1 VTEAPHPRV
10 LFEDIP
16 DDLYKELAPLVG
28 TSKRIEND
36 DPVHASDW
44 DLVVTFA
51 WDAGAR
57 EVSLHMLSFGAH
69 TLDPVQRGGRAV
81 SLNRSNTTRAR
92 GGAVAH
98 GVPAPLAGL
107 LRRTVIENIGPE
119 EKETWGLFWGYH
131 FDDRDDALT
140 DDLGGA
146 CVPLVHVGRERY
158 VYALRRER
166 SQDHDPPTL
175 CWALPPETTGQR
187 EWLLHVLGELR
198 VHDPHRFPSDPEW
211 QTHEVWATPALRE
224 AMRRRA
230 VFEAEWVAAQ
240 AEFDRRRG
248 ELTAEIDTEAE
259 AAAGGMWRL
268 LTSQGDDLVGAV
280 ADCLRD
286 LGFTVQDMDD
296 HHDEVTGARLED
308 LRVTDLDE
316 PGWECL
322 GEVKGYTKG
331 ARVNDVPQ
339 VTMRPSVNYAA
350 ERGHPPSSVWHIVNT
365 FLDTD
370 PSARPPSVPADSDLQ
385 PLTDA
390 NGALIDTR
398 DLFGAWRDVIEGRV
412 GAGDVRGSLREART
426 RWTPT
431 PVQGLETTAS

>member
-1 VTEAPHPRV
+1 MTEAPHPRV

-16 DDLYKELAPLVG
+16 DDLFEVLAPLVG
-28 TSKRIEND
+28 TSKRIEHD
-36 DPVHASDW
+36 DPIHASDW

-57 EVSLHMLSFGAH
+57 EDQLHMLSFGAH
-69 TLDPVQRGGRAV
+69 TLDPVLRGRRAV

-98 GVPAPLAGL
+98 GVPAPLASL

-131 FDDRDDALT
+131 FNDWDHDLT

-146 CVPLVHVGRERY
+146 CLPFVHVGRERY

-175 CWALPPETTGQR
+175 CWALPPETTGHR

-198 VHDPHRFPSDPEW
+198 VHDPDRFPSDPEW
-211 QTHEVWATPALRE
+211 QTHEAWATPALRE

-230 VFEAEWVAAQ
+230 DFEVEWVAAQ

-248 ELTAEIDTEAE
+248 ELAAEIDSETE

-308 LRVTDLDE
+308 LRVTDPDE

-350 ERGHPPSSVWHIVNT
+350 ERGHPPSNVWHIVNT

-385 PLTDA
+385 PLTVA

-398 DLFGAWRDVIEGRV
+398 DLFGAWRDVIEGRG
-412 GAGDVRGSLREART
+412 GAGDVRRSLREART

-431 PVQGLETTAS
+431 PVQGLGTTAS